1 MARLRDSFLAGEFPD
16 LKKKANHGFGP
27 EPSSWPCESH
37 RCDEGATLLAFTFLG
52 CSSKETATTTT
63 TMMMMIC
70 FITLIL
76 LLPSNYSNV
85 SVSRVVNQWDCR
97 TELVSTS

>member
-37 RCDEGATLLAFTFLG
+37 RCDEGATLLAFT
-52 CSSKETATTTT
+52 SW
-63 TMMMMIC
+63 
-70 FITLIL
+70 L
-76 LLPSNYSNV
+76 LQQGNSDDDDDDDDDDLFYYIDPTPT
-85 SVSRVVNQWDCR
+85 Q
-97 TELVSTS
+97 